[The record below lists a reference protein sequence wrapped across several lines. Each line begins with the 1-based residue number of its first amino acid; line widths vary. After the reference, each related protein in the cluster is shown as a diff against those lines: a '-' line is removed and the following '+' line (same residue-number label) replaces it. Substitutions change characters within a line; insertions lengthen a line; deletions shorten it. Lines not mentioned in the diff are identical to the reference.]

1 VELNCVVGDVS
12 GVEHP
17 LGIVVHTAPE
27 TEAVTSLAVE
37 PTQAPL
43 VRLPDVLD
51 PARSFAEVWTTGRPV
66 TVGAF
71 DDVVFG
77 HDGEYAFCAV
87 QVPSAGKFASVVR
100 DAYLSA
106 LYAVADLG
114 YPHIFRIWNTVS
126 GINER
131 TADGLELHQEFCRG
145 RAEAFD
151 LSPVRL
157 ASLPAGTEVGG
168 HGDGLVLYLLS
179 RRTEPHA
186 AIENPQQ
193 TPAYRYP
200 TQYGL
205 RPPAF
210 ARAARDGDH
219 LYISGTA
226 SILGHETVH
235 PGDVAAQCQ
244 TTLANLTALLSSQ
257 NADLSVLRTAKVYV
271 RHESDLD
278 AVRRRCQEH
287 FAPQTHIDYLVVDLC
302 RPDLL
307 VEIEAV
313 GHLA

>member
-1 VELNCVVGDVS
+1 MDLNCVVGDVRR
-12 GVEHP
+12 VEHP
-17 LGIVVHTAPE
+17 LGIVLHTTPE
-27 TEAVTSLAVE
+27 PDDVTSVVVDL
-37 PTQAPL
+37 PKTPL

-51 PARSFAEVWTTGRPV
+51 PAQSFAEVWTTGRPV
-66 TVGAF
+66 ESGEF

-77 HDGEYAFCAV
+77 HDGEYVFCAV
-87 QVPSAGKFASVVR
+87 RVPSADKYASVVR

-126 GINER
+126 RINGR
-131 TADGLELHQEFCRG
+131 TADGLEIHQEFCRG

-168 HGDGLVLYLLS
+168 HGDGLSLYLLS
-179 RRTEPHA
+179 RRTEPHV

-210 ARAARDGDH
+210 ARAARNGDQ
-219 LYISGTA
+219 LYVSGTA
-226 SILGHETVH
+226 AILGHETVH
-235 PGDVAAQCQ
+235 PGDVVAQCR
-244 TTLANLTALLSSQ
+244 TTVDNLSTLLSSQ
-257 NADLSVLRTAKVYV
+257 DADLSVLRTVKVYV
-271 RHESDLD
+271 RHESDL
-278 AVRRRCQEH
+278 AVVRDQCRQH
-287 FAPQTHIDYLVVDLC
+287 FAPDTRIVYLVVDLC
-302 RPDLL
+302 RSDLL

-313 GHLA
+313 GQL